1 MGKFDNKTIS
11 IYGLGSIGF
20 NIGQALLK
28 KNEQLVVNGFDIKEE
43 KITIAKESNAISN
56 QMKSYVDSIANSEII
71 ILSVPTSSVYE
82 ILETIA
88 DLISEDTIVIDICSS
103 KRAIS
108 EWAEDLLPNNEII
121 GIYPFITRDSILSNN
136 WGVISYK
143 TTRENSTEWVNLLV
157 NELEGMKIN
166 LDLAEHDSYIAL
178 TEAMPMIIT
187 SSLLGISNDSS
198 SWKEVYKYFNNDDFK
213 MFSSPLGNDPVKI
226 FSSIST
232 NNDLLLEWIKLY
244 ISELVKIQKFLESNS
259 EDEIASIVRKTW
271 EDRLKLINNID
282 PSLDSGE
289 NIIPSSSEN
298 ILSLF
303 IGSRAARFFSKSKD
317 IDKDK
322 YGFEKRI

>member
-11 IYGLGSIGF
+11 IYGLGSVGF
-20 NIGQALLK
+20 NIGQTLLE
-28 KNEQLVVNGFDIKEE
+28 KNEKLVVNGFDIKEE

-56 QMKSYVDSIANSEII
+56 KMKSYVDSIHNSEII

-82 ILETIA
+82 ILETLR
-88 DLISEDTIVIDICSS
+88 DQISEDTIIIDICSS
-103 KRAIS
+103 KRAVA
-108 EWAEDLLPNNEII
+108 EWADELLPNNEII
-121 GIYPFITRDSILSNN
+121 GIYPFIHRDSILNNN

-143 TTRENSTEWVNLLV
+143 NTKDNSTECVNLFV
-157 NELEGMKIN
+157 SELEGMKIN

-178 TEAMPMIIT
+178 TEAMPMMII
-187 SSLLGISNDSS
+187 SSLLSISNDSS

-213 MFSSPLGNDPVKI
+213 MFSSPLDNDPVKI

-232 NNDLLLEWIKLY
+232 NNDLLLDWIKLY
-244 ISELVKIQKFLESNS
+244 IGELVKIQKILERNS
-259 EDEIASIVRKTW
+259 EDEIASVIRKTW
-271 EDRLKLINNID
+271 EDRLKIINNID
-282 PSLDSGE
+282 PGLDSGE

-303 IGSRAARFFSKSKD
+303 IGSRAARFFSKSKE

>member
-1 MGKFDNKTIS
+1 M
-11 IYGLGSIGF
+11 
-20 NIGQALLK
+20 
-28 KNEQLVVNGFDIKEE
+28 
-43 KITIAKESNAISN
+43 
-56 QMKSYVDSIANSEII
+56 
-71 ILSVPTSSVYE
+71 
-82 ILETIA
+82 
-88 DLISEDTIVIDICSS
+88 
-103 KRAIS
+103 
-108 EWAEDLLPNNEII
+108 
-121 GIYPFITRDSILSNN
+121 SNN
-136 WGVISYK
+136 CGFISYK
-143 TTRENSTEWVNLLV
+143 TTRDHYTEWVNLLV

-166 LDLAEHDSYIAL
+166 LDLSEHDSYIAL

-244 ISELVKIQKFLESNS
+244 ISELVKIQKLLENNS

-289 NIIPSSSEN
+289 NIIQTSSE
-298 ILSLF
+298 
-303 IGSRAARFFSKSKD
+303 KK
-317 IDKDK
+317 
-322 YGFEKRI
+322 